1 LVAEAAAAGELARR
15 SPFPTPEPVALGE
28 PGHGYPH
35 AWAVQTWVP
44 GTTAADDDPGASV
57 PFARDLAALI
67 AALRAAGTGGRT
79 FAGPGRGGALR
90 DQYDWMRTCFRRSGG
105 LLDVAPLERLWD
117 GLRELP
123 RTAPDVMSHGD
134 LIPGN
139 VLVAG
144 GRLTGILDGGGFGPA
159 DPALD
164 LVAAWHLLEDG
175 PRDALRAAL
184 GSDDLEWARGR
195 AWAFAQA
202 MGLVWYYSASSPALS
217 RSGRKTLDRLS
228 STITRPGR
236 RR

>member
-1 LVAEAAAAGELARR
+1 
-15 SPFPTPEPVALGE
+15 
-28 PGHGYPH
+28 
-35 AWAVQTWVP
+35 
-44 GTTAADDDPGASV
+44 
-57 PFARDLAALI
+57 
-67 AALRAAGTGGRT
+67 
-79 FAGPGRGGALR
+79 
-90 DQYDWMRTCFRRSGG
+90 MRTCFRRSEG

-117 GLRELP
+117 GFRELP

-164 LVAAWHLLEDG
+164 LVAAWHLLDDG
-175 PRDALRAAL
+175 PRDALRAVL

-202 MGLVWYYSASSPALS
+202 MGLVWYYAASGPALS
-217 RSGRKTLDRLS
+217 RLGRRTFDRLV
-228 STITRPGR
+228 TRPGSR
-236 RR
+236 R